1 MASAERTG
9 VLVLRVW
16 TEDEGSGI
24 RARILHEQHLGSSER
39 VSVAA
44 ASIEEVVEIVTRWLT
59 EFAERER

>member
-9 VLVLRVW
+9 ALVLRVW

-24 RARILHEQHLGSSER
+24 RARILHEQRLGSGER

-44 ASIEEVVEIVTRWLT
+44 ASIDEIVEIVTRWLV
-59 EFAERER
+59 EFAERGR